1 MQDDLKIDS
10 YFIRILSRPPQAIA
24 QLAGDVSHPN
34 LSGTVKFYQLGRGVL
49 LSAYFTGLPTENS
62 SCPHRVF
69 GLHIHEKG
77 DCSGNELDPF
87 ANVGSHY
94 NPAGCQH
101 PDHAG
106 DLPPL
111 IASGDQ
117 AWFAFYT
124 DHFSLW
130 EVLGRA
136 VVVHTNRD
144 DFTTQPAG
152 DSGSKIGCGTIQ
164 RVDPSPIS
172 RPQHTL

>member
-10 YFIRILSRPPQAIA
+10 YFSRILSRPPQAIA

-77 DCSGNELDPF
+77 DCSGNEL
-87 ANVGSHY
+87 
-94 NPAGCQH
+94 
-101 PDHAG
+101 
-106 DLPPL
+106 PPL

-172 RPQHTL
+172 RSQHTL

>member
-10 YFIRILSRPPQAIA
+10 YFSRMLSRPPQAIA

-69 GLHIHEKG
+69 GLHIHEKE

-111 IASGDQ
+111 IASGD
-117 AWFAFYT
+117 
-124 DHFSLW
+124 HRSLFT
-130 EVLGRA
+130 LGGFGPRRCCPYEPRRFH
-136 VVVHTNRD
+136 HTTGGRFRLQNWMRNY
-144 DFTTQPAG
+144 
-152 DSGSKIGCGTIQ
+152 SES
-164 RVDPSPIS
+164 
-172 RPQHTL
+172 

>member
-10 YFIRILSRPPQAIA
+10 YFSRILSRPPQAIA

-117 AWFAFYT
+117 AWFAF
-124 DHFSLW
+124 
-130 EVLGRA
+130 
-136 VVVHTNRD
+136 
-144 DFTTQPAG
+144 
-152 DSGSKIGCGTIQ
+152 
-164 RVDPSPIS
+164 
-172 RPQHTL
+172 

>member
-10 YFIRILSRPPQAIA
+10 YFSRILSRPPQAIA

-62 SCPHRVF
+62 
-69 GLHIHEKG
+69 
-77 DCSGNELDPF
+77 F